1 MDSLKENENLLI
13 AEDLCLNFGGLMAT
27 NHVSMHV
34 KAGSITALIGPNG
47 AGKTTLFNQFTGVY
61 KPDSGRIWFQG
72 RRIDGL
78 KPYQICES
86 GISRTY
92 QVINLFNRMSVE
104 DNVMVGMHTLIE
116 SGVFPSILKTNK
128 KTKEDITA
136 RSKAFELMEFAGIEE
151 SANQM
156 AGELP
161 YGKQRLLE
169 IIRGMASNPKLL
181 LLDEPAAGMNS
192 AEKERLNSLI
202 RRIVGRGI
210 SVLIVE
216 HDMKLIMD
224 IADEIF
230 VIESGKNLAN
240 GTPFEIQNNEE
251 VIRAYL
257 GGED

>member
-1 MDSLKENENLLI
+1 MDLVEKNEILLK
-13 AEDLCLNFGGLMAT
+13 AEDLCLSFGGLMAT

-34 KAGSITALIGPNG
+34 KTGSITALIGPNG

-61 KPDSGRIWFQG
+61 KPDDGQIWFQNQ
-72 RRIDGL
+72 RIDGL
-78 KPYQICES
+78 KPYQICEC

-104 DNVMVGMHTLIE
+104 DNVMVGMHTLLK
-116 SGVFPSILKTNK
+116 SGVFPSILKTNR
-128 KTKEDITA
+128 KTKEDAAA
-136 RSKAFELMEFAGIEE
+136 REKAHELMVFAEIED
-151 SANQM
+151 SAGQL

-192 AEKERLNSLI
+192 AEKESLNNLI
-202 RRIVGRGI
+202 RRIVDRGI
-210 SVLIVE
+210 SILIVE

-230 VIESGKNLAN
+230 VIESGKNLAS
-240 GTPFEIQNNEE
+240 GTPLEIQNNED
-251 VIRAYL
+251 VIQAYL
-257 GGED
+257 GGND